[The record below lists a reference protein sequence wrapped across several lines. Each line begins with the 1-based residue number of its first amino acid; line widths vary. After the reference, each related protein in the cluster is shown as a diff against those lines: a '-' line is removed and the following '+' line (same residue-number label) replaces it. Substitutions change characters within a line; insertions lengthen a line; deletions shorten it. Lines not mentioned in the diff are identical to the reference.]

1 MKKQILLIASLF
13 IAIGTFAQNG
23 ITNAFRFGQGE
34 DSIKCIEAISLYNV
48 NLQNKNYAAAYPEWK
63 KVFTNYPVARVD
75 TYTKGEQLLKALIA
89 ATTDEAKK
97 AEYVN
102 ELLSVY
108 DQQMK
113 YIDKLQ
119 EITKTPLSEGTVL
132 GKRALAYISYVPK
145 ASLDS
150 AYNMLSKSVNME
162 KGNSEY
168 LITQQFMK
176 MSAQKYKANKA
187 THGEQIIQDYLDAS
201 TYVVEVL
208 DKYNER
214 IDFYEKKYKETSDPK
229 DSVRADGFGKMI
241 GAARVARSNIDAYF
255 INSGAASCQ
264 DLDTIYAP
272 KIEANKDNID
282 YLNKVI
288 NVMSMLKCTNEDA
301 YLTASEYALAINP
314 TAKAA
319 MGVGFRY
326 FKKGETDKALELFDQ
341 AIELETSVTNKAEM
355 CYKAGVANY
364 SIKKYAKAR
373 EYAQKA
379 ISLNSTYGAPYILIA
394 QCYAAAPNWND
405 NATLNKC
412 TYYAVLDKLNKAKA
426 VDPSVANEVQ
436 KMYSAYSTH
445 TPKIEDLFFL
455 GYSKGQAITIGGW
468 INERTTIR

>member
-1 MKKQILLIASLF
+1 
-13 IAIGTFAQNG
+13 
-23 ITNAFRFGQGE
+23 
-34 DSIKCIEAISLYNV
+34 
-48 NLQNKNYAAAYPEWK
+48 
-63 KVFTNYPVARVD
+63 
-75 TYTKGEQLLKALIA
+75 
-89 ATTDEAKK
+89 
-97 AEYVN
+97 
-102 ELLSVY
+102 
-108 DQQMK
+108 
-113 YIDKLQ
+113 
-119 EITKTPLSEGTVL
+119 
-132 GKRALAYISYVPK
+132 
-145 ASLDS
+145 
-150 AYNMLSKSVNME
+150 
-162 KGNSEY
+162 
-168 LITQQFMK
+168 
-176 MSAQKYKANKA
+176 
-187 THGEQIIQDYLDAS
+187 
-201 TYVVEVL
+201 
-208 DKYNER
+208 
-214 IDFYEKKYKETSDPK
+214 
-229 DSVRADGFGKMI
+229 MI

-272 KIEANKDNID
+272 KIEANKDNIE

-426 VDPSVANEVQ
+426 VDPSVAKEVQ

>member
-1 MKKQILLIASLF
+1 MKKQFLLIVSLL
-13 IAIGTFAQNG
+13 AAVCTFAQNG
-23 ITNAFRFGQGE
+23 VTNAYRFGQGE
-34 DSIKCIEAISLYNV
+34 DSIKCLNEISLYSV
-48 NLQNKNYAAAYPEWK
+48 NLQNKNYEAAYPHWK
-63 KVFTNYPVARVD
+63 EVFTNYPVARVD

-102 ELLSVY
+102 ELLGIY

-113 YIDKLQ
+113 YTDKLQ
-119 EITKTPLSEGTVL
+119 EITKTPLSAGAVL

-150 AYNMLSKSVNME
+150 AYNMLAQSVNME
-162 KGNSEY
+162 KGMSEY
-168 LITQQFMK
+168 IITQQFMK
-176 MSAQKYKANKA
+176 MSAQKYKASKG

-214 IDFYEKKYKETSDPK
+214 IEFYTNRYKETSDPK
-229 DSVRADGFGKMI
+229 DSVRADGYGKMI
-241 GAARVARSNIDAYF
+241 DAARIARSNIDAYF

-341 AIELETSVTNKAEM
+341 AIELETSVTKKAEM

-426 VDPSVANEVQ
+426 VDPSVEKEVQ